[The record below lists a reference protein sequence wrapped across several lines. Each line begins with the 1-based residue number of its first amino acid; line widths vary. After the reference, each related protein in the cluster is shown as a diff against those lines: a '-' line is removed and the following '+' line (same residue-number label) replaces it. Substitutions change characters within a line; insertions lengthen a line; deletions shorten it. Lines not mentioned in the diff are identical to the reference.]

1 MKKSSIL
8 MMLMALYMSVTSFA
22 QGIKGTVID
31 ENGEPVIGATVAE
44 KSNAKNATIT
54 DFDGNFTVNVK
65 AGQVITVTYIGYQ
78 TFEGAAK
85 NGMTINLKPDNK
97 VLDEVVVVG
106 YGVQKKSSLTGAV
119 SSVKAEDME
128 ARTITRAEQALQ
140 GKTAGVS
147 VLSASAKPGSGPSV
161 RIRGISSNGSCDP
174 LYVVDGRVTSNI
186 GGIDPNDIKSMEV
199 LKDGASAAI
208 YGAAAGNGVIL
219 ITTKKGKGHGK
230 ITYDFQFTSQSLGR
244 IPKVMNADQY
254 VEYYLETG
262 KIRQNAFDLYW
273 DGLTDTDWTDAA
285 FENSTMMRHNAT
297 FSGGSEKGS
306 FYLSMSHLDNDG
318 IIVGNSD
325 TYERL
330 TGMANASWNI
340 KPWLEIGTN
349 NQIEHYKSQSV
360 AEGNEYGS
368 LLLSVLQLDPLT
380 KPMYPVDDL
389 PLYMASIYAEHPNV
403 LGDGKGN
410 LYGISPFLGDASAK
424 NPFVMRDYA
433 YTKGRGFN
441 INGSTYLNFKPIKG
455 LVFTS
460 RLAYNLSSNESY
472 GVSRDYYYQSTSKQD
487 YVQVDASNTH
497 SVYVQWENFLNY
509 TRSFGKHNATLML
522 GTSYSQNR
530 NFGVSGNKKG
540 DDKNLGFLQNNPLF
554 FYFAYATSDA
564 TKGVSGGEPSYS
576 RKLAYFGR
584 LNYDYA
590 GKYMAQFS
598 LRADAADLSVLP
610 KEKRWGYFPAV
621 SLGWVISNEKFMEKT
636 QNWLSH
642 LKLRASWGRNG
653 STASLGGYQWNVSI
667 SNIGHLAVGDNNVF
681 YYINGYAPSSTGNRE
696 LKWETSE
703 QKNIGIDARFLNNR
717 LTLSADYFNKETK
730 DLIVSGIKA
739 STVVGNTFSPVNAG
753 NVTNKGLEIEL
764 GWQDKIGDFSYS
776 IRGNIAT
783 LKNEVTHIH
792 ESLSAIDGTS
802 LLTYGAITRFEVG
815 KPAWYFYGYDYIG
828 VDEATGEPLFRDVNG
843 DGMINENDMTDIGK
857 GIADFTYGLT
867 LTAAWKGIDFIV
879 FGTGSQ
885 GNDIY
890 SCLNRVD
897 YNVNQLTFFTKDRWT
912 TNNPHGSMPRAN
924 ATDYTKFMKSS
935 GSVLDGSYFKIKQI
949 QLGYTFPK
957 SLTKKAYIEN
967 LRLYASLEDF
977 FTFTSYPGFDPEV
990 TGVGSALGVDKGSYP
1005 NSKKVVLGVSL
1016 TF

>member
-8 MMLMALYMSVTSFA
+8 LMLMALFMSVTSFA

-140 GKTAGVS
+140 GKIAGVS

-306 FYLSMSHLDNDG
+306 FYLSMSYLDNDG

-330 TGMANASWNI
+330 TGMANASWII

-576 RKLAYFGR
+576 RKLAYYGR

-667 SNIGHLAVGDNNVF
+667 GNIGHLAVGDNNVF